1 MLRENDQEGE
11 NICFEVIDVVKS
23 RLPRSARI
31 LRARFSALSQSDI
44 DKAMATLGEPNAN
57 EAMAVD
63 ARQELDLKVGI
74 AFSRFQT
81 RYFQASCA
89 KCSAVKDE
97 SNTVF
102 ASHFNHACTRWGCD
116 RCYTVLS
123 GHRAA
128 TVTLMPPWCPTD
140 PVKRPHWG
148 SVSTV
153 TMTSRVLCPKT
164 FGSWNVTSPNLA
176 LL

>member
-1 MLRENDQEGE
+1 
-11 NICFEVIDVVKS
+11 VIDVVKA

-81 RYFQASCA
+81 RYFQA
-89 KCSAVKDE
+89 
-97 SNTVF
+97 
-102 ASHFNHACTRWGCD
+102 
-116 RCYTVLS
+116 
-123 GHRAA
+123 
-128 TVTLMPPWCPTD
+128 
-140 PVKRPHWG
+140 G
-148 SVSTV
+148 SVTKSFAAVEIVACSGCLYRFTV
-153 TMTSRVLCPKT
+153 CVAVSLLDRVGTATLT
-164 FGSWNVTSPNLA
+164 QR
-176 LL
+176 